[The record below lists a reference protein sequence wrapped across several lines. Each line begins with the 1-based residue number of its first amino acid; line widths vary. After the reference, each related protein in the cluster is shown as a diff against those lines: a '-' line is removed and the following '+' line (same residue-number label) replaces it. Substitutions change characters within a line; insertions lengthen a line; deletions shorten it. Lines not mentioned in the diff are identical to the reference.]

1 MTDQTLS
8 MSFTSGTLLYH
19 ESLIVA
25 GLHAEL
31 GAWEAVRQVVVAENR
46 LQMRTLNASKRICRE
61 VISRLRLL
69 TPQALDLLR
78 TGTQIEQNLLLWL
91 AVCKRY
97 GYIYQFATEVL
108 REKFVQLDFLLS
120 HDDYEIFFNRKA
132 EWYPEVER
140 VASSTQRKQRQV
152 LFKMLRE
159 AGLLDEQGRILPALL
174 TPRLATLIQA
184 DDVAFLKIYPVTDQ
198 DMRKWADSYAR
209 S

>member
-1 MTDQTLS
+1 MTNQTLS

-19 ESLIVA
+19 ESRIIADLFA
-25 GLHAEL
+25 DL
-31 GAWEAVRQVVVAENR
+31 GDWDAVREVVVAENR
-46 LQMRTLNASKRICRE
+46 LQMRTLNASKRICNE

-97 GYIYQFATEVL
+97 GYIYQFATELL
-108 REKFVQLDFLLS
+108 REKFVQLDFTLN
-120 HDDYEIFFNRKA
+120 HDDYEIFFNRKV

-159 AGLLDEQGRILPALL
+159 AGLLGEAGRILPALL
-174 TPRLATLIQA
+174 TPRLAVLIQA
-184 DDVAFLKIYPVTDQ
+184 DDVAFLNIYPITDQ
-198 DMRKWADSYAR
+198 DMRKWTDSYAP